1 MGISLAPKETTWD
14 PHTPNLPQVL
24 LCCIECQPALVVPM
38 ETEPCDT
45 LPNSRHKALA
55 RPFFFFFFS
64 SQFAPTLGW
73 AGKTVAWS
81 CCPLGREGCVQRG
94 GGPGV
99 SQPDFQ
105 DRQGPG
111 KRFRKPLLQLSL
123 EAERLGSPGTFHLE
137 ACGSEQAPT
146 ESSW

>member
-64 SQFAPTLGW
+64 QPVCSN
-73 AGKTVAWS
+73 S
-81 CCPLGREGCVQRG
+81 RMGREDSGLE
-94 GGPGV
+94 
-99 SQPDFQ
+99 
-105 DRQGPG
+105 
-111 KRFRKPLLQLSL
+111 LL
-123 EAERLGSPGTFHLE
+123 P
-137 ACGSEQAPT
+137 P
-146 ESSW
+146 WV